1 MRGPIRSPRIA
12 ALCVLGKRAHRV
24 FVNKPRSEL
33 LIAAAT
39 AVAEDT
45 AWQNLD
51 AMLLPGAYFRLS
63 TYIGDKKHPTR
74 IRLLAKE
81 SFMLA
86 VRRAA
91 ASLADSSPGSVLV
104 FGADSASPRRWE
116 FGDQLCIG
124 FGSEGIVGLARKVI
138 PSNPDT
144 IHCKRVYVPALA
156 DYSSPHRFVTLPSG
170 HKAVLNSCFD
180 MFGICGDPAMLQ
192 KRGSP
197 IRDLWLANGKCPR
210 VEEAGFKPLREQ
222 VLRDW
227 QALLNE
233 HRPTLALA
241 AIHAFK
247 LPGRDGY
254 WQRHGLAVASAALNG
269 GLAVGAAHFEE
280 KLPKPGRS
288 PLAAMNVPHM
298 VLAQGPKRGA
308 HRLQPLAARTVQVGN
323 QTALLR
329 LFGTK

>member
-33 LIAAAT
+33 LIAAAS
-39 AVAEDT
+39 AIAEDP

-91 ASLADSSPGSVLV
+91 ASLAETSPGSLLI

-124 FGSEGIVGLARKVI
+124 VGSDGIVGLARKVI

-144 IHCKRVYVPALA
+144 IHCKRVYVPSLA

-180 MFGICGDPAMLQ
+180 MFGICGEPVMLK

-197 IRDLWLANGKCPR
+197 IRDLWLPNGKCPR
-210 VEEAGFKPLREQ
+210 VEEAGFKALREQ
-222 VLRDW
+222 ALRDW
-227 QALLNE
+227 QVLLDQ
-233 HRPTLALA
+233 HRPTIALA

-254 WQRHGLAVASAALNG
+254 WQRHGLAVASAALHG
-269 GLAVGAAHFEE
+269 GLAVGAAHFVER
-280 KLPKPGRS
+280 LPMAS
-288 PLAAMNVPHM
+288 QSTLAAMNVPREA
-298 VLAQGPKRGA
+298 LAEGPKRGP
-308 HRLQPLAARTVQVGN
+308 HRLQPLAAKTIQVGN

-329 LFGTK
+329 LYGAE